1 LLGEKFKNDLSS
13 PYYKY
18 NLSFANGMHHAGMSN
33 TMFFSDKYSNIVSKI
48 SYYESIDCCAWSY
61 DENMFYYM
69 DGTLTLKCFD
79 ISKGIIT
86 TLLTNT
92 IGYYDI
98 KTIKNTNIIFFI
110 KNISKSPYE
119 DNGRIVYYDIDKIMF
134 YDLTVPYKG
143 EYIDDWNIDYSVS
156 PNANILIYMG
166 DVIDLKRNI
175 IFDILMLTNMLSS
188 NYYEESPKYF
198 RWKLDS
204 SSVIFRCSKMF
215 KYTLPKKYWD
225 VNRNSTSG
233 VGGNNFES
241 LQREGYAF
249 YLKHQDAEAVKK
261 YEEALKLGESA
272 ELWYDYANS
281 LSNLKDRL
289 TDSLTAYQK
298 AIDLG
303 FDKKTLAFYNLACVY
318 SRLGKIPEAY
328 QSLGKALESGYQS
341 YDHVESDSDLENL
354 RMDKDWKAKWA
365 EMRKER

>member
-1 LLGEKFKNDLSS
+1 
-13 PYYKY
+13 
-18 NLSFANGMHHAGMSN
+18 
-33 TMFFSDKYSNIVSKI
+33 
-48 SYYESIDCCAWSY
+48 
-61 DENMFYYM
+61 M